1 MMMQTPTSQML
12 LLRRFYAD
20 NAATTA
26 IEYSL
31 IAGCISIAIIVIAG
45 QVGESLVTQY
55 YQRVLDALLDANDGG
70 GS

>member
-1 MMMQTPTSQML
+1 MMMPTTSL
-12 LLRRFYAD
+12 LFDLRRFYAD
-20 NAATTA
+20 DAATTA

-45 QVGESLVTQY
+45 QVGDSLVSHY
-55 YQRVLDALLDANDGG
+55 YQRVVDALVEANAE